1 MIPMTC
7 QARSVVGFRRF
18 QLGIVLIWGTVF
30 SLHPQF
36 VSAAEPDSA
45 PPLLALS
52 IAPKA
57 GVIPERD
64 QVSALV
70 ARLGNEQFSL
80 RERAQQELENLG
92 PAIYEDILP
101 ALRDRDPEIATRA
114 AHLIAKL
121 RYKAADE
128 LPEGKHREE
137 LRSYFSE
144 SDDERRNQI
153 TQAPPLNET
162 SRVPLWCLVVRY
174 ETNEELAKLAAL
186 NILSAVSPKAIE
198 KQPHFDD
205 IQRYLSR
212 ARRPAAMWLL
222 SYSKLASDPSA
233 YLERLAAFESQ
244 ELELYSQTARLEQ
257 RAVATRLLKHALA
270 YASEQQQR
278 PQSIGLF
285 KQLLEID
292 QPDVQSLP
300 QLLDWLVQQQAW
312 ELLPEVEARFPKLG
326 ESTDPR
332 VIYFLA
338 EAALKQGNTEQLET
352 YLQRASE
359 IQPQNASLHY
369 QTAMLLYKR
378 GLLDWVEREC
388 ALILKNTSPSQ
399 GIMAF
404 NAHNLLAEIQNDQE
418 RYREA
423 ADSIGA
429 ALELYSKN
437 ETVRERYEDNIRF
450 SEEQLKAKRSFN
462 RGLDAARNGE
472 HESAFKSFQEALT
485 FDRNDADV
493 LISIYRLP
501 KLTPEQR
508 DQNRKNIRESLTT
521 FQDQIH
527 SDPEDSQGYNQYA
540 WLVANTEGDFDLA
553 LEYSLKSVELK
564 SESGGLRDT
573 LAHCYFAKQDY
584 NNAVKTQEQASRME
598 PQSQTIKRALDK
610 FRAAKQGSRSKDEDS
625 APSSLK

>member
-1 MIPMTC
+1 MIPMNS
-7 QARSVVGFRRF
+7 QAKSDSGMLRRF
-18 QLGIVLIWGTVF
+18 LLGIVLTGSTVF
-30 SLHPQF
+30 PSPPQIA
-36 VSAAEPDSA
+36 SAQVVKNTE
-45 PPLLALS
+45 PLLALS
-52 IAPKA
+52 VPPQT
-57 GVIPERD
+57 GEIPQRD
-64 QVSALV
+64 QVTALIT
-70 ARLGNEQFSL
+70 RLGSEQFSL
-80 RERAQQELENLG
+80 RERAQAELENLG

-114 AHLIAKL
+114 ARLIAKL

-144 SDDERRNQI
+144 SDDERRNQVS
-153 TQAPPLNET
+153 QPGALSEA
-162 SRVPLWCLVVRY
+162 SRIPLWCLVVRY

-186 NILSAVSPKAIE
+186 NVLTAITPKDID
-198 KQPHFDD
+198 KKPHLDE

-212 ARRPAAMWLL
+212 GRRPAAMWLL
-222 SYSKLASDPSA
+222 SYAKLSSDPSA
-233 YLERLAAFESQ
+233 YLERMQAFESQ
-244 ELELYSQTARLEQ
+244 ELELYTATARLEQ
-257 RAVATRLLKHALA
+257 RTVATRLLKHALA

-278 PQSIGLF
+278 PQSIALF

-292 QPDVQSLP
+292 QPDAQSLP
-300 QLLDWLVQQQAW
+300 QLLDWVVQQQAW
-312 ELLPEVEARFPKLG
+312 ELLPEVETRFPKLA

-338 EAALKQGNTEQLET
+338 EAALKQGNTALLET

-359 IQPQNASLHY
+359 IQPQNSSLHY

-388 ALILKNTSPSQ
+388 ALILKNTSPNQ

-404 NAHNLLAEIQNDQE
+404 NAHYLLAEIQNDQE

-423 ADSIGA
+423 ADSLTS
-429 ALELYSKN
+429 ALELFTKS
-437 ETVRERYEDNIRF
+437 ETVREHFEENTRIRVG
-450 SEEQLKAKRSFN
+450 EEQLKTKRAFN
-462 RGLDAARNGE
+462 RGLEAARNGE
-472 HESAFKSFQEALT
+472 HDAARKLYLDALALDT
-485 FDRNDADV
+485 HDADV
-493 LISIYRLP
+493 LIAIYRLP
-501 KLTPEQR
+501 KLTEVQR
-508 DQNRKNIRESLTT
+508 EANRKNIREALAL

-564 SESGGLRDT
+564 PSSGGLQDT

-584 NNAVKTQEQASRME
+584 AHAVKIQEQAARME
-598 PQSQTIKRALDK
+598 PQSHTIKRALEK
-610 FRAAKQGSRSKDEDS
+610 FRKAKEDAS
-625 APSSLK
+625 AQSSLK

>member
-1 MIPMTC
+1 MTS
-7 QARSVVGFRRF
+7 QARSALGIRRF
-18 QLGIVLIWGTVF
+18 HLGIVLTCGMVF
-30 SLHPQF
+30 SPPPQL
-36 VSAAEPDSA
+36 VLAAEPNDA
-45 PPLLALS
+45 VPQVALS
-52 IAPKA
+52 VAPKA
-57 GVIPERD
+57 GAIPERD

-114 AHLIAKL
+114 ARLIAKL
-121 RYKAADE
+121 RYKAAEE

-137 LRSYFSE
+137 LRAYFME
-144 SDDERRNQI
+144 SDDERRNLVS
-153 TQAPPLNET
+153 APATLNEV
-162 SRVPLWCLVVRY
+162 SRVGLWCLVVRY

-186 NILSAVSPKAIE
+186 NILSAISPKAIE
-198 KQPHFDD
+198 KQPHFEV

-212 ARRPAAMWLL
+212 AHRPAAMWLL
-222 SYSKLASDPSA
+222 SYSKLAGDPSA
-233 YLERLAAFESQ
+233 YLERLQAFESQ

-257 RAVATRLLKHALA
+257 RTVATRLLKHALA

-278 PQSIGLF
+278 PQSIALF
-285 KQLLEID
+285 KQLLELD
-292 QPDVQSLP
+292 QPDTQALP

-338 EAALKQGNTEQLET
+338 EAALKQGNTVQLET

-369 QTAMLLYKR
+369 QTALMLYKR
-378 GLLDWVEREC
+378 GQLDWVEREC
-388 ALILKNTSPSQ
+388 ALILKHTSPSQ

-423 ADSIGA
+423 ADSISAG
-429 ALELYSKN
+429 LELYTKS
-437 ETVRERYEDNIRF
+437 ETVRERYEDNLRL
-450 SEEQLKAKRSFN
+450 SEEQLKAKRAFN

-472 HESAFKSFQEALT
+472 HETAFKSFREALS

-493 LISIYRLP
+493 LIAIYRLP

-508 DQNRKNIRESLTT
+508 EENRKQIRESLAV
-521 FQDQIH
+521 FQEQIQN
-527 SDPEDSQGYNQYA
+527 DAEDSQGYNQYA

-553 LEYSLKSVELK
+553 LEYSLKSVELR

-573 LAHCYFAKQDY
+573 LAHCYFAKQDFA
-584 NNAVKTQEQASRME
+584 NAVKTQEEAARME
-598 PQSQTIKRALDK
+598 PQSQTIKRALEK
-610 FRAAKQGSRSKDEDS
+610 FRKAKEDS
-625 APSSLK
+625 STQSSLK

>member
-1 MIPMTC
+1 MTC
-7 QARSVVGFRRF
+7 QARSVRGIRRF
-18 QLGIVLIWGTVF
+18 LLGIVLTGYTVF
-30 SLHPQF
+30 PSPPQL
-36 VSAAEPDSA
+36 VSAAEPNSSA
-45 PPLLALS
+45 SLLARS
-52 IAPKA
+52 VAPQT

-80 RERAQQELENLG
+80 RERAQAELENLG

-114 AHLIAKL
+114 ARLIAKL

-128 LPEGKHREE
+128 LPEGQQRET
-137 LRSYFSE
+137 LRAYFME
-144 SDDERRNQI
+144 SDDERRNLVS
-153 TQAPPLNET
+153 APASLNEV
-162 SRVPLWCLVVRY
+162 SRVGMWCLVVRY

-186 NILSAVSPKAIE
+186 NVLAAISPKTIE
-198 KQPHFDD
+198 KQPHFED
-205 IQRYLSR
+205 IQRYLAR
-212 ARRPAAMWLL
+212 ARRPAALWLM
-222 SYSKLASDPSA
+222 SYAKLAGDPSA
-233 YLERLAAFESQ
+233 YLERLQAFESQ

-257 RAVATRLLKHALA
+257 RTVATRLLKHALA

-278 PQSIGLF
+278 PQSIALF

-292 QPDVQSLP
+292 QPDQQSLP

-326 ESTDPR
+326 ESVDPR

-359 IQPQNASLHY
+359 IQPQNSSLHY

-423 ADSIGA
+423 ADSITA
-429 ALELYSKN
+429 ALELYSKS

-450 SEEQLKAKRSFN
+450 SQEQLKAKRSFN
-462 RGLDAARNGE
+462 RGLDAVRNGE
-472 HESAFKSFQEALT
+472 HETALKAFREALT

-493 LISIYRLP
+493 LIAIFRLP

-508 DQNRKNIRESLTT
+508 EENHKHIREALTLY
-521 FQDQIH
+521 QDQIH
-527 SDPEDSQGYNQYA
+527 SDPEESQGYNQYA

-564 SESGGLRDT
+564 NESGGLRDT

-584 NNAVKTQEQASRME
+584 ANAVKTQEQAARME

-610 FRAAKQGSRSKDEDS
+610 FRKAKEESSTQ
-625 APSSLK
+625 SSLK